1 MDDLL
6 NDPRHAPLYSIPEC
20 ARYLGL
26 PVPTVRSWVAAPTGR
41 AANGNL
47 PLVQPAG
54 MEPTAL
60 SFLNLVELHVLTALR
75 RRHRVSMQQ
84 IRPAIDFLQNQLKVK
99 SPLARRELLTDGL
112 SIFTE
117 HLGDLLNLSAGG
129 QLAIREIIEIYLE
142 RVEHDEEGLA
152 YRFYPFSRG
161 EGRDAPK
168 MIVIDPNISFG
179 RPIIAGS
186 GVRTGV
192 IAKFFNAGESIDEL
206 ANEYRLQPSHI
217 EEAVRYE
224 LVA

>member
-1 MDDLL
+1 M
-6 NDPRHAPLYSIPEC
+6 NDPRNVPLYSIPEC

-26 PVPTVRSWVAAPTGR
+26 PVPTVRSWVTAA
-41 AANGNL
+41 ASDVESDNL

-54 MEPTAL
+54 TDPTAL
-60 SFLNLVELHVLTALR
+60 SFLNLIELHVLAALR
-75 RRHRVSMQQ
+75 RKHRVAMQK
-84 IRPAIDFLQNQLKVK
+84 IRPAIGFLQNQLGVK
-99 SPLARRELLTDGL
+99 NPLARRELLTDGL
-112 SIFTE
+112 SIFTDN
-117 HLGDLLNLSAGG
+117 LGDLLNLSAGG

-161 EGRDAPK
+161 EGREAPK
-168 MIVIDPNISFG
+168 LIMIDPNISFG

-186 GVRTGV
+186 GVRTAV
-192 IAKFFNAGESIDEL
+192 VANFFNAGETIAEL
-206 ANEYRLQPSHI
+206 ANEYRLQPTQI